1 MDDVIF
7 LEWQHTRGGVCIGG
21 GKGRLTPLISL
32 KGAKPPSE
40 IEAEL

>member
-7 LEWQHTRGGVCIGG
+7 LEWQHTRGRVCIGG
-21 GKGRLTPLISL
+21 GKGRLTPFISL
-32 KGAKPPSE
+32 KEAKPLSE